1 MKIIHVIISA
11 AYREGFGYQENILPQ
26 KHKELGHEV
35 LIITHNQPKDG
46 PFEYVNDR
54 GVRVKVLKSH
64 VSSFRKIPF
73 INILIPRTEGLKQCL
88 NEEKPDIIFVHNV
101 RAIDHNAVV
110 NYKKQHP
117 EVKVFADN
125 HVDYYNVPQSLWRTF
140 LLKTVNRRIARKLSS
155 VCEQV
160 WGVTPWRVKYL
171 VEKYGISKDKVS
183 LLVMG
188 GDENLI
194 KWDEKSNVRKE
205 IRKKYNIPEDAF
217 LVVTGGK
224 IDKPKNIHLL
234 AQAVKD
240 IPNIYL
246 LIFGKCEQDMESID
260 LTYGS
265 ERIINIGWIKSDDA
279 YDLFLASELGAFP
292 GTHSVLWEQACASGL
307 PCIFKDWDGGF
318 SHVDVGGNCVLM
330 NSITKEDIKETL
342 LDIYNDK
349 QKYQFMKHVAE
360 TEGRNTFMYREIAKR
375 SIKQL

>member
-1 MKIIHVIISA
+1 M
-11 AYREGFGYQENILPQ
+11 PQ

>member
-265 ERIINIGWIKSDDA
+265 
-279 YDLFLASELGAFP
+279 
-292 GTHSVLWEQACASGL
+292 
-307 PCIFKDWDGGF
+307 
-318 SHVDVGGNCVLM
+318 
-330 NSITKEDIKETL
+330 
-342 LDIYNDK
+342 
-349 QKYQFMKHVAE
+349 
-360 TEGRNTFMYREIAKR
+360 
-375 SIKQL
+375 